1 MTRIPT
7 TAAAAAALAFL
18 AAVPL
23 PARAQWTVVCPT
35 CRQELTDNLA
45 WAQQAADM
53 VRQLQQMK
61 QQYDQ
66 LVMTYQAIT
75 RVTDLGS
82 AVAALNMLG
91 IRNPLPIN
99 PYAAQ
104 GLLNGTG
111 GAGGMLNSLS
121 GLYTGTLNGN
131 TVYAP
136 RDDTWTTRQ
145 IVANGGGLAGAQAL
159 ALQLYQSAGERVAG
173 LAELQARIDGA
184 PDPSERE
191 ALIARLGVEQAYIQ
205 NQQVQA
211 QNIQT
216 YLIAQTQVREQQ
228 REERLQQSI
237 DEILEEARGRG
248 WWR

>member
-1 MTRIPT
+1 MTRVPT

-18 AAVPL
+18 AAASA
-23 PARAQWTVVCPT
+23 PAHAQWTVVCPT

-53 VRQLQQMK
+53 VRQLQQMQ
-61 QQYDQ
+61 QQYQQ
-66 LVMTYQAIT
+66 LVMTYQALT

-82 AVAALNMLG
+82 AVSALNMMG

-104 GLLNGTG
+104 SLLNGTG
-111 GAGGMLNSLS
+111 GASGMLNSLS
-121 GLYTGTLNGN
+121 GLYTGTHTGN

-145 IVANGGGLAGAQAL
+145 ILANGGGLAGAQAL

>member
-1 MTRIPT
+1 MRPILVGATALLALAT
-7 TAAAAAALAFL
+7 TA
-18 AAVPL
+18 P
-23 PARAQWTVVCPT
+23 PARAQWTVICPT

-61 QQYDQ
+61 MQYDQ
-66 LVMTYQAIT
+66 LVMSYQAIT

-82 AVAALNMLG
+82 AVSALHMMG
-91 IRNPLPIN
+91 IQNPLPVN

-104 GLLNGTG
+104 RLLNGSG
-111 GAGGMLNSLS
+111 GAGGMLGSLS
-121 GLYTGTLNGN
+121 GLYTGTIGGN
-131 TVYAP
+131 TVYRP
-136 RDDTWTTRQ
+136 RDDTWSTRQ
-145 IVANGGGLAGAQAL
+145 IIANGGGLAGAQAL
-159 ALQLYQSAGERVAG
+159 ALQLYQSAAERVAG
-173 LAELQARIDGA
+173 LGELQGRIDGA

-237 DEILEEARGRG
+237 DEVLEEARGRG
-248 WWR
+248 WWQ

>member
-1 MTRIPT
+1 MTRLPSL
-7 TAAAAAALAFL
+7 AAAAALAAL
-18 AAVPL
+18 APAP
-23 PARAQWTVVCPT
+23 PARAQLSVICPT

-53 VRQLQQMK
+53 VRQLQQMQ
-61 QQYDQ
+61 QQYQQ
-66 LVMTYQAIT
+66 LAMTYQAIT

-82 AVAALNMLG
+82 AVSALNLLG

-104 GLLNGTG
+104 SLLNGTG
-111 GAGGMLNSLS
+111 GAGGMLNSLA
-121 GLYTGTLNGN
+121 GLYTGTLGGN

-159 ALQLYQSAGERVAG
+159 ALQLYQSAAERVAG
-173 LAELQARIDGA
+173 LGELQGRIDGA

-191 ALIARLGVEQAYIQ
+191 ALIARLGVEQAHIQ

-211 QNIQT
+211 QT
-216 YLIAQTQVREQQ
+216 
-228 REERLQQSI
+228 
-237 DEILEEARGRG
+237 
-248 WWR
+248 